1 MAKHSMRGFYAL
13 GALVLGIILLYVI
26 VRNVEPFA
34 NKTVNKTVSIYANIS
49 KTGNNI
55 SYSGT
60 TDNSVTGA
68 GGRGKITLTM
78 PTNYKVQNV
87 QYYKI
92 AQNNGKCNNANIIN
106 NTACWMLNDF
116 FKSDKNNTK
125 TSTGKVELSNLGYSS
140 FDPANSR
147 IPSTTAPIING
158 KTLPSSNM
166 RIDLIL
172 A

>member
-13 GALVLGIILLYVI
+13 SALVLCIVLLYVVI
-26 VRNVEPFA
+26 RNVEPFA
-34 NKTVNKTVSIYANIS
+34 NKTVSIYANIS
-49 KTGNNI
+49 KNGNNI

-68 GGRGKITLTM
+68 GGQGKITLTM
-78 PTNYKVQNV
+78 PANYNVQNV

-92 AQNNGKCNNANIIN
+92 AQNNGKCNKANIIN
-106 NTACWMLNDF
+106 NTACWILNDF
-116 FKSDKNNTK
+116 FTSNKNNTK

-140 FDPANSR
+140 FDPANPR
-147 IPSTTAPIING
+147 ISSTTAPIING

-166 RIDLIL
+166 RIDLTL

>member
-1 MAKHSMRGFYAL
+1 MAKHSMHGFYAL
-13 GALVLGIILLYVI
+13 GALVLCIVLLYVVI
-26 VRNVEPFA
+26 RNVEPFA
-34 NKTVNKTVSIYANIS
+34 NKTVSIYANIS

-92 AQNNGKCNNANIIN
+92 AQNNGKCNKANIIN